1 MAAIENTPAM
11 MLKVKGAAIA
21 ALCACAMPG
30 VAGGV
35 EIVHPKGVIEL
46 FTSQGCS
53 SCPPAD
59 AVLARLAE
67 GGETLAL
74 AWHVDYWDY
83 IGWKD
88 TFARPD
94 NSKRQRAYAASMGA
108 SGVYTP
114 QAIIN
119 GHMDVVGSRG
129 KDVEEA
135 LEKLEGTPGGLVV
148 PIDATVSGKVLHVEI
163 PANAHS
169 AGTTLWMVYFRNHA
183 QVEVKRGE
191 LAGQTLDY
199 TNVVTNVEMIGMVGD
214 KPLVAEFPLNDMAQR
229 GYESCALVLQKVTD
243 HGTPGPIVGAAM
255 VRDLA
260 TQ

>member
-1 MAAIENTPAM
+1 MGPGAGRAA
-11 MLKVKGAAIA
+11 LA
-21 ALCACAMPG
+21 ALCACALP
-30 VAGGV
+30 ASALAA
-35 EIVHPKGVIEL
+35 EILHPKGVLEL

-59 AVLARLAE
+59 AVLSKVAE
-67 GGETLAL
+67 TGRTLAL
-74 AWHVDYWDY
+74 SWHVDYWDY

-94 NSKRQRAYAASMGA
+94 NTKRQRAYAVSMGT

-119 GHMDVVGSRG
+119 GRKDVVGSRG
-129 KDVEEA
+129 MDVEKA
-135 LEKLEGTPGGLVV
+135 LAELEGTPHGLVV
-148 PIDATVSGKVLHVEI
+148 PIDASVSDGVLKISI
-163 PANAHS
+163 PANADS

-183 QVEVKRGE
+183 KVEVTRGE
-191 LAGQTLDY
+191 LAGHTLDY
-199 TNVVTNVEMIGMVGD
+199 TNVVTDVEMIGMVSD
-214 KPLVAEFPLNDMAQR
+214 KPLTAEFPVKDMAQR
-229 GYESCALVLQKVTD
+229 GYESCALVLQKVTS

-260 TQ
+260 L

>member
-1 MAAIENTPAM
+1 MATMSNSLELSRNI
-11 MLKVKGAAIA
+11 KGAAVA
-21 ALCACAMPG
+21 ALCACAMPAQAAATEILHPTG
-30 VAGGV
+30 VL
-35 EIVHPKGVIEL
+35 EL

-59 AVLARLAE
+59 LVLAEMAQT
-67 GGETLAL
+67 GKTLAL

-94 NSKRQRAYAASMGA
+94 NTKRQRAYAVSMGA
-108 SGVYTP
+108 KGVYTP

-119 GHMDVVGSRG
+119 GRKDVVGSRG

-135 LEKLEGTPGGLVV
+135 LDALEGTPEGLTV
-148 PIDATVSGKVLHVEI
+148 PIDAKVSDGVLKISI

-183 QVEVKRGE
+183 KVDVKRGE
-191 LAGQTLDY
+191 LAGRTLDY
-199 TNVVTNVEMIGMVGD
+199 TNIVTNVEMIGMISE
-214 KPLVAEFPLNDMAQR
+214 KPLEAEFPLKDMAQR
-229 GYESCALVLQKVTD
+229 GYESCALVLQKVTS
-243 HGTPGPIVGAAM
+243 HGTPGPIVGAAI
-255 VRDLA
+255 VQDLA
-260 TQ
+260 L